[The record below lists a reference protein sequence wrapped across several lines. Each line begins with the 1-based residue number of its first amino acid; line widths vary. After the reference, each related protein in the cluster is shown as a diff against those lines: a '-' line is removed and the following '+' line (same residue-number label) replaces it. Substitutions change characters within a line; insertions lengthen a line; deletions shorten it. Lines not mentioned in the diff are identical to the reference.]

1 MDPPPPSL
9 AASAAMAR
17 LRPRFFFFSPS
28 IATSWRCV
36 WLVSDVAVY
45 LLFGWY
51 LGGIWVF
58 EYGRETVWW

>member
-1 MDPPPPSL
+1 
-9 AASAAMAR
+9 MAR